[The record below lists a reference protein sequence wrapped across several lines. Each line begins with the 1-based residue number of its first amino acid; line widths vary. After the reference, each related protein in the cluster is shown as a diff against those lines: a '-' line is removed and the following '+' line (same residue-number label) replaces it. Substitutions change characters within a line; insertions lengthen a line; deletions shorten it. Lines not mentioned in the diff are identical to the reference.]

1 MKEEFICYL
10 WENRLLERN
19 LQTIKGEEITVLF
32 VGNRNTN
39 SGADFI
45 NARIKIGNTLWAGQ
59 IEIHV
64 FASDWFK
71 HGHHYDE
78 AYNNVILHIVYEY
91 DTDKLNI
98 PTLVIKDKFDLSLYE
113 NYKSF
118 VRSKRWIPCEKLI
131 IGIQQFTLLSWL
143 DRMLVEHLESECK
156 EICLN
161 LAKTHNNWEEVFYQ
175 RLIRYCG
182 PKVNNDAFEQ
192 LSRFVPLKFLLKH
205 IDNKLQV
212 EAMLFGCAGFLEQNF
227 TDIYP
232 SLLKREFLM
241 LKSKFNLKVMPLS
254 CWKFLRL
261 RPSNFPTI
269 RIAQLSEIIHKTRTL
284 FSKIRESENIDEIRE
299 LFNIKPNDYWDFH
312 YKFDKKSKTLK
323 KKILGNNAID
333 ILIINAVIPTLFYY
347 GQYHKLQDFKD
358 KAVILL
364 EKIDAEDNIIIRNYE
379 KIGIWAYN
387 AYQTQALLY
396 MYTNY
401 CIKRRCLECRLFY
414 VLFNGWK

>member
-10 WENRLLERN
+10 WENRLLDRN
-19 LQTIKGEEITVLF
+19 LQTIEGDEITVLS
-32 VGNRNTN
+32 VGNRNTD

-45 NARIKIGNTLWAGQ
+45 NAKIKIGNTLWAGQ
-59 IEIHV
+59 VEIHV
-64 FASDWFK
+64 SASDWFK

-91 DTDKLNI
+91 DTDKLDI

-118 VRSKRWIPCEKLI
+118 VRSKKWIPCERLI
-131 IGIQQFTLLSWL
+131 AGIQQFTLLSWL
-143 DRMLVEHLESECK
+143 DRILIEHLESACK
-156 EICLN
+156 EISLN
-161 LAKTHNNWEEVFYQ
+161 LTKTHNDWEEVFYQ
-175 RLIRYCG
+175 RLMRYCG
-182 PKVNNDAFEQ
+182 LKVNNDAFEQ
-192 LSRFVPLKFLLKH
+192 LSHWVPLKILLKH

-212 EAMLFGCAGFLEQNF
+212 EAMLFGCAGFLEQDF
-227 TDIYP
+227 TDTYP

-269 RIAQLSEIIHKTRTL
+269 RIAQLSEIIHKTGTL

-299 LFNIKPNDYWDFH
+299 IFNVKPDDYWNNH
-312 YKFDKKSKTLK
+312 YKFDKKSKILR
-323 KKILGNNAID
+323 KKILGDNAIN
-333 ILIINAVIPTLFYY
+333 ILIINAVVPFLFYY
-347 GQYHKLQDFKD
+347 GQFHELQDFKD
-358 KAVILL
+358 KAVALL
-364 EKIDAEDNIIIRNYE
+364 ENMDAEDNIIIRNYG
-379 KIGIWAYN
+379 KIGIWAHN

-396 MYTNY
+396 LYTNY

-414 VLFNGWK
+414 VLFNGRK